1 LLPPPENPF
10 KFGDTLIK
18 WIDLGIAGPGCDE
31 DVDLAV
37 SLTPSLGAGGLVV
50 DVAFA
55 GSNGG
60 VVVDAVVAAG

>member
-1 LLPPPENPF
+1 
-10 KFGDTLIK
+10 LIK